1 MSKLKTISI
10 FVAVF
15 LLAALAI
22 STVSAY
28 NHATFEVSFDSL
40 IYKSDTSGE
49 DRGFSLSRTTR
60 ASRWNGEY
68 FDWSYNPNIRHK
80 NSYNSYSPGIS
91 DRLALQAFRTFQ
103 QDSRDQSRLELEKE
117 RNSRYYP
124 RYGHYRYRPYYRYSY
139 RF

>member
-10 FVAVF
+10 FIAVF
-15 LLAALAI
+15 LLSALTI

-28 NHATFEVSFDSL
+28 NHATFQVSFDNL
-40 IYKSDTSGE
+40 VYKADISGE

-68 FDWSYNPNIRHK
+68 YDWSYGPNIRHK
-80 NSYNSYSPGIS
+80 NSYSPGIS
-91 DRLALQAFRTFQ
+91 DKLALQAFRTFSA
-103 QDSRDQSRLELEKE
+103 DSRDQSRLELEKE
-117 RNSRYYP
+117 RRSRYYP

>member
-15 LLAALAI
+15 LLSALTI
-22 STVSAY
+22 GNVSAY

-40 IYKSDTSGE
+40 VYKSDTSGE

-68 FDWSYNPNIRHK
+68 YDWSYNPSIRRQ
-80 NSYNSYSPGIS
+80 NSYSPGIS
-91 DRLALQAFRTFQ
+91 DKLALQAFRTFQ
-103 QDSRDQSRLELEKE
+103 QDSRDQSRLELERE
-117 RNSRYYP
+117 RRSGYYP
-124 RYGHYRYRPYYRYSY
+124 RYGSYRYRPYYRYSY